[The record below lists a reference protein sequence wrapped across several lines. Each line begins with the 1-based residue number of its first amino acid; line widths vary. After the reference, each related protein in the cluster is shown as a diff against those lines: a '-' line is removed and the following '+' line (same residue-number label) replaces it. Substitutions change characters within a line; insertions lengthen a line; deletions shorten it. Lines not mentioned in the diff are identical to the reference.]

1 MFQAKYE
8 KLDVWQESIV
18 LTEDI
23 YKLLQSFPKSEL
35 FGMIS
40 QLKRCSVSIPSNIA
54 EGSLRGSDKEFIRF
68 LYIALGSIGE
78 LHTQLILSEKLGY
91 IKSNT
96 FDISR
101 IHSLRKKLYSLISSI
116 RKNLS

>member
-68 LYIALGSIGE
+68 L
-78 LHTQLILSEKLGY
+78 
-91 IKSNT
+91 
-96 FDISR
+96 
-101 IHSLRKKLYSLISSI
+101 
-116 RKNLS
+116 